1 MNSPDTPPSS
11 PSNAPFDPQTAQ
23 LPRVLGPWL
32 AMAIV
37 VGCVIGTGVFKKAHA
52 ISKDVPES
60 GVAITV
66 WVVVGL
72 LTLCGAMA
80 LAEIAALFPRAGG
93 NYVFLREAYGR
104 LFGFLWGWVEFWFLR
119 VASCAALAAVFAESF
134 HNVLQLAMGTNDE
147 VLGFWPR
154 QAVSAGVV
162 AILGLLAAR
171 GTKLGASVSFAVTCV
186 KVGSILALMVL
197 PIVIVL
203 FVSNPPTMP
212 SWSNFK
218 PVWPESFAAFNLQ
231 AFAVAMVAVM
241 WPYNGWSNVASI
253 AGEVKNPQRNVP
265 IAFVGGL
272 LLLIALY
279 SLVNLSYFSVVPSS
293 DMKTLTDIPVAS
305 EFARRLLGPIGLLL
319 ASMAIMFST
328 FGALSGN
335 MLVGPRGIFAM
346 SRDGLA
352 PSSLARIHARFE
364 TPFNATILM
373 TVVTASFI
381 FAVAGYAEWQKH
393 KVVLA
398 MEPFKALGGGVVYF
412 PPAVKPQFDV
422 ITDFITFGGSAF
434 EALAVASIYL
444 FRRRYREE
452 IASLP
457 YRCPGYPVI
466 PAIFVVCMS
475 AVLVNM
481 LIVESQRNEALIGC
495 GFIAVGAILY
505 LVAFARKSSV
515 LQ

>member
-1 MNSPDTPPSS
+1 MNSPDTPSS
-11 PSNAPFDPQTAQ
+11 TPSNAPFDPQTAQ

-203 FVSNPPTMP
+203 FVSNPPAMP

-231 AFAVAMVAVM
+231 AFAIAMVAVM

-352 PSSLARIHARFE
+352 PLSLARIHARFE

-373 TVVTASFI
+373 TVVTAAFI
-381 FAVAGYAEWQKH
+381 FAVAAYTRFLQSKEIGK
-393 KVVLA
+393 
-398 MEPFKALGGGVVYF
+398 
-412 PPAVKPQFDV
+412 PPFDV

-444 FRRRYREE
+444 FRRRYKSE

-457 YRCPGYPVI
+457 YRCPGYPVV

-481 LIVESQRNEALIGC
+481 LVVESQRNEALVGI
-495 GFIAVGAILY
+495 GFIATGAALY
-505 LVAFARKSSV
+505 LIAFARKPYFSP
-515 LQ
+515 

>member
-1 MNSPDTPPSS
+1 MTLANKSATVMPMNSPNTPPST
-11 PSNAPFDPQTAQ
+11 PSDVPFDPQTAQ

-60 GVAITV
+60 GVAIAV

-134 HNVLQLAMGTNDE
+134 HNVLQLAMGTNEE

-154 QAVSAGVV
+154 QAVSASVV
-162 AILGLLAAR
+162 TILGLLAAR

-218 PVWPESFAAFNLQ
+218 PVWPDSWAAFNLQ
-231 AFAVAMVAVM
+231 AFVVAMVAVM

-293 DMKTLTDIPVAS
+293 DMKTLADIPVAS

-352 PSSLARIHARFE
+352 PSSLARIHSRFE

-373 TVVTASFI
+373 TVVTAIFI
-381 FAVAGYAEWQKH
+381 FAVAAYTRFVQAKEITK
-393 KVVLA
+393 
-398 MEPFKALGGGVVYF
+398 
-412 PPAVKPQFDV
+412 PPFDV

-444 FRRRYREE
+444 FRRRYRTE

-457 YRCPGYPVI
+457 YRCPGYPVV
-466 PAIFVVCMS
+466 PAIFVVCMT

-481 LIVESQRNEALIGC
+481 LVVESQRNEALIGC
-495 GFIAVGAILY
+495 GFIAVGAVLY
-505 LVAFARKSSV
+505 FIAFARKPAIS
-515 LQ
+515 Q